1 MRDLRLRLRRILWFR
16 VKSRTFA
23 AEAAQS
29 LRPISSTNLT
39 RREDELMTEILTL
52 PVEPKSVVWN
62 PSPEQLRRF
71 TEEMLN
77 CRRTE
82 FGNVNV
88 GTKVVSRS
96 KGSTY
101 VATDTPE
108 NHSDQTIS
116 RAEYDRMARLQN
128 DYIRT
133 RDMLGVDG
141 FIGNDPQFRVAARL
155 IIEKANA
162 NIAGMQQHLFYP
174 ATAAELENFEP
185 AVTVIYTPNLK
196 AEGYPEE
203 RLIAVD
209 LDHFITRVFNSD
221 YFGESKKGGLRM
233 WNKIVYERGG
243 LALHAGCKVIPV
255 DGENKVALIVG
266 LSGTGKTTTTF
277 TKQNNSQPV
286 QDDFC
291 ALMPG
296 GKVYATENGCFA
308 KTFGLNPKDEPT
320 IYHACASQHA
330 YLENVSQ
337 DESGKIDYF
346 DTSYTPNGRAVIRMD
361 DVAGAFDA
369 REVRNVD
376 FLLILNRNENII
388 PAVAKLEGPLAAAYF
403 MLGETKGTSAG
414 GAAEAGKSLRVPGT
428 NPFFPLLHAFQGN
441 RMLALMKA
449 SPMDVYLMN
458 TGRIGGDEKDDR
470 SKKVKIQHSSAV
482 VKGIAEGTIKW
493 EKDPDFG
500 YLVATEVPGI
510 DDADYL
516 QPKKMYERQ
525 GRDEEYRQ
533 LVGKYNTDR
542 RAYLRKW
549 KGLSEEIVNAI

>member
-1 MRDLRLRLRRILWFR
+1 MTD
-16 VKSRTFA
+16 T
-23 AEAAQS
+23 
-29 LRPISSTNLT
+29 LT
-39 RREDELMTEILTL
+39 KTL
-52 PVEPKSVVWN
+52 PVEPKSVIWN
-62 PSPEQLRRF
+62 PSPADLRRF
-71 TEEMLN
+71 TEEMPN
-77 CRRTE
+77 CRKTE

-88 GTKVVSRS
+88 GTRVVSRS

-108 NHSDQTIS
+108 QHSDQTIS
-116 RAEYDRMARLQN
+116 RAEYARVSKLQD

-133 RDMLGVDG
+133 REMLVIEG
-141 FIGNDPQFRVAARL
+141 FIGNDPEFRTPARL
-155 IIEKANA
+155 IIEKSNA
-162 NIAGMQQHLFYP
+162 NIAGMQHILFYP
-174 ATAAELENFEP
+174 ATEEEIAAFEP
-185 AVTVIYTPNLK
+185 AVTVIYTPTLK
-196 AEGYPEE
+196 AEGYPDE

-209 LDHFITRVFNSD
+209 LENYITRVFNSD

-233 WNKIVYERGG
+233 WNKMVYERGG
-243 LALHAGCKVIPV
+243 LALHAGCKIIPV
-255 DGENKVALIVG
+255 EGKNRVGLIVG

-277 TKQNNSQPV
+277 TKQNNSSPV

-291 ALMPG
+291 ALMPN

-320 IYHACASQHA
+320 IYDACASEHA

-337 DESGKIDYF
+337 TDEGKIDYF
-346 DTSYTPNGRAVIRMD
+346 DTSYTPNGRAVIRMED
-361 DVAGAFDA
+361 IAGAADA
-369 REVRNVD
+369 REVKKVD

-428 NPFFPLLHAFQGN
+428 NPFFPLLHAYQGN
-441 RMLALMKA
+441 RMLELMKD
-449 SPMDVYLMN
+449 SPMEVYLMN
-458 TGRIGGDEKDDR
+458 TGAIGGDGKQEG

-482 VKGIAEGTIKW
+482 VKAIAEGTIKW

-510 DDADYL
+510 DDPDYL

-525 GRDEEYRQ
+525 GRADEYTA
-533 LVGKYNTDR
+533 LVNKYNDDR

>member
-1 MRDLRLRLRRILWFR
+1 
-16 VKSRTFA
+16 
-23 AEAAQS
+23 
-29 LRPISSTNLT
+29 
-39 RREDELMTEILTL
+39 MTDILTPTRQL
-52 PVEPKSVVWN
+52 PVQPKSVVWN
-62 PSPEQLRRF
+62 PPAEELRRYAA
-71 TEEMLN
+71 EMPN
-77 CRRTE
+77 ARVTE
-82 FGNVNV
+82 FGNLNV
-88 GTKVVSRS
+88 ATKVVSRS
-96 KGSTY
+96 KASTY

-108 NHSDQTIS
+108 QHSDQTIS
-116 RAEYDRMARLQN
+116 RAEYERMAKVQN
-128 DYIRT
+128 DYIKT
-133 RDMLGVDG
+133 RDMLVVDG
-141 FIGNDPQFRVAARL
+141 YIGNDPQFRVATRL

-162 NIAGMQQHLFYP
+162 NIAGMQQHLYYP
-174 ATAAELENFEP
+174 ATAEELETFEP
-185 AVTVIYTPNLK
+185 VLTVIYTPNLK
-196 AEGYPEE
+196 AEGYPDE

-209 LDHFITRVFNSD
+209 LESYITRVFNSD

-233 WNKIVYERGG
+233 WNKLVYERGG

-255 DGENKVALIVG
+255 GDSDRVGLIVG

-277 TKQNNSQPV
+277 TKQNNSSPV

-296 GKVYATENGCFA
+296 GKIYATENGCFA
-308 KTFGLNPKDEPT
+308 KTFGLNPNDEPT
-320 IYHACASQHA
+320 IYYACASEHA

-337 DESGKIDYF
+337 NDQGKIDYF
-346 DTSYTPNGRAVIRMD
+346 DTSYTPNGRAVIRMED
-361 DVAGAFDA
+361 IAGAYDA
-369 REVRNVD
+369 RQLKKAD

-428 NPFFPLLHAFQGN
+428 NPFFPLLHAYQGN
-441 RMLALMKA
+441 RMLELMKD
-449 SPMDVYLMN
+449 SPMEVYLMN
-458 TGRIGGDEKDDR
+458 TGAIGGDGNQEG

-482 VKGIAEGTIKW
+482 VKAIAEGTIKW

-510 DDADYL
+510 DDPDYL

-525 GRDEEYRQ
+525 GRLDEYKQ
-533 LVGKYNTDR
+533 LVNKYNDDR

>member
-1 MRDLRLRLRRILWFR
+1 
-16 VKSRTFA
+16 
-23 AEAAQS
+23 
-29 LRPISSTNLT
+29 
-39 RREDELMTEILTL
+39 MTEILSTPTTAAAAHRAAPHARKSL
-52 PVEPKSVVWN
+52 PVEAKSVIWN
-62 PSPEQLRRF
+62 PTPQQLRQF
-71 TEEMLN
+71 AEEMPNARL
-77 CRRTE
+77 TE

-88 GTKVVSRS
+88 ATRVVSRS
-96 KGSTY
+96 KLSTFI
-101 VATDTPE
+101 ATDHPE
-108 NHSDQTIS
+108 EHSDQTIS
-116 RAEYDRMARLQN
+116 RAEYTRIAALQN
-128 DYIRT
+128 DYIREQE
-133 RDMLGVDG
+133 MLVVEG
-141 FIGNDPQFRVAARL
+141 FIGNDPAFRVPARL

-162 NIAGMQQHLFYP
+162 NIAAMQQILYYP
-174 ATAAELENFEP
+174 ATPEEVASFEP
-185 AVTVIYTPNLK
+185 KLTVIYTPNLK
-196 AEGYPEE
+196 AEGYPDE

-209 LDHFITRVFNSD
+209 LESCITRVFHSD

-233 WNKIVYERGG
+233 WNKLVFERGG

-255 DGENKVALIVG
+255 GGTKRVGLIVG

-277 TKQNNSQPV
+277 TKQNDSQPV

-308 KTFGLNPKDEPT
+308 KTFGLNRHDEPT
-320 IYHACASQHA
+320 IYDACASPHA

-337 DESGKIDYF
+337 SDGGQVDYF
-346 DTSYTPNGRAVIRMD
+346 DTSYTPNGRAVIRMED
-361 DVAGAFDA
+361 IAGAADA
-369 REVRNVD
+369 REITKAD

-428 NPFFPLLHAFQGN
+428 NPFFPLLHAWQGN
-441 RMLALMKA
+441 RMLELMKG
-449 SPMDVYLMN
+449 SPMEVYLMN
-458 TGRIGGDEKDDR
+458 TGAIGGDGKAEG

-482 VKGIAEGTIKW
+482 VKAIAEGTIRW

-510 DDADYL
+510 DDPDFL

-525 GRDEEYRQ
+525 GRLDEYNQ
-533 LVGKYNTDR
+533 LVAKYNTDR
-542 RAYLRKW
+542 REYLRKW
-549 KGLSEEIVNAI
+549 KGLADEIVSAI

>member
-1 MRDLRLRLRRILWFR
+1 MTDM
-16 VKSRTFA
+16 VTATPTPSV
-23 AEAAQS
+23 
-29 LRPISSTNLT
+29 RPASPSENQHKP
-39 RREDELMTEILTL
+39 L
-52 PVEPKSVVWN
+52 PVQAKSVVWN
-62 PSPEQLRRF
+62 PTPEELRSFAEQMPNARV
-71 TEEMLN
+71 
-77 CRRTE
+77 TE
-82 FGNVNV
+82 FGNLNV
-88 GTKVVSRS
+88 ATRVVSRS
-96 KGSTY
+96 KMSTFI
-101 VATDTPE
+101 ATDTPE
-108 NHSDQTIS
+108 QHSDQTIS
-116 RAEYDRMARLQN
+116 RDEYARIAKLQ
-128 DYIRT
+128 DEYIRQQ
-133 RDMLGVDG
+133 DMLVIEG
-141 FIGNDPQFRVAARL
+141 FIGNDPEFRTPARL

-162 NIAGMQQHLFYP
+162 NIAAMQHILYYP
-174 ATAAELENFEP
+174 ATPAELEGFAP
-185 AVTVIYTPNLK
+185 TVTVIYTPNLK
-196 AEGYPEE
+196 AEGYPDE

-209 LDHFITRVFNSD
+209 LENYITRVFNSD

-233 WNKIVYERGG
+233 WNKLVYERGG

-255 DGENKVALIVG
+255 GNEKRVGLIVG

-277 TKQNNSQPV
+277 TKQNESQPV

-337 DESGKIDYF
+337 NDGGKVDYF
-346 DTSYTPNGRAVIRMD
+346 DTSYTPNGRAVIRMED
-361 DVAGAFDA
+361 IAGAADA
-369 REVRNVD
+369 REVTKVD

-428 NPFFPLLHAFQGN
+428 NPFFPLLHALQGN
-441 RMLALMKA
+441 RMNELMKE
-449 SPMDVYLMN
+449 SPMEVYLMN
-458 TGRIGGDEKDDR
+458 TGAIGGDGKAEG

-482 VKGIAEGTIKW
+482 VKAIAEGTIKW

-510 DDADYL
+510 DDPDYL
-516 QPKKMYERQ
+516 QPKQMYERQ
-525 GRDEEYRQ
+525 GRLDEYKQ
-533 LVGKYNTDR
+533 LVEKYNKDR
-542 RAYLRKW
+542 REYLRKW
-549 KGLSEEIVNAI
+549 KGLDDEIVSAI

>member
-1 MRDLRLRLRRILWFR
+1 MSELLEFDSNAITPHPPAGRGRKAHS
-16 VKSRTFA
+16 KS
-23 AEAAQS
+23 
-29 LRPISSTNLT
+29 
-39 RREDELMTEILTL
+39 L

-62 PSPEQLRRF
+62 PSPEQLRQF
-71 TEEMLN
+71 TEEMPN
-77 CRRTE
+77 ARVTE

-96 KGSTY
+96 KLSTFI
-101 VATDTPE
+101 ATDRPE
-108 NHSDQTIS
+108 EHSDQTIT
-116 RAEYDRMARLQN
+116 RAEYARIAKMQ
-128 DYIRT
+128 DEYIRT
-133 RDMLGVDG
+133 RDMLVIEG
-141 FIGNDPQFRVAARL
+141 FIGNDPEFRVAARL

-162 NIAGMQQHLFYP
+162 NIAGMQDILYYP
-174 ATAAELENFEP
+174 ATAEELQSFEP
-185 AVTVIYTPNLK
+185 TVTVIYTPNLK
-196 AEGYPEE
+196 ADGYPEE

-209 LDHFITRVFNSD
+209 LESYTTRVLNSD

-243 LALHAGCKVIPV
+243 LALHAGCKIIPV
-255 DGENKVALIVG
+255 NGQNRVGLIVG

-277 TKQNNSQPV
+277 TKQNNSSPV

-308 KTFGLNPKDEPT
+308 KTFGLNPNDEPT
-320 IYHACASQHA
+320 IYYACASKHA

-337 DESGKIDYF
+337 DGKGKIDYF
-346 DTSYTPNGRAVIRMD
+346 DTSYTPNGRAVIRMED
-361 DVAGAFDA
+361 IAGAADA
-369 REVRNVD
+369 REMDKVD

-428 NPFFPLLHAFQGN
+428 NPFFPLLHAYQGN
-441 RMLALMKA
+441 RMNELMKD
-449 SPMDVYLMN
+449 SPMDVYLLN
-458 TGRIGGDEKDDR
+458 TGRIGGGDKDDR
-470 SKKVKIQHSSAV
+470 SKKVRIQHSSAI
-482 VKGIAEGTIKW
+482 VKAIAEGTIKW

-500 YLVATEVPGI
+500 YLVATELPGI
-510 DDADYL
+510 DDLDYL

-525 GRDEEYRQ
+525 GRLDEYNQ
-533 LVGKYNTDR
+533 LVAKYNNDR
-542 RAYLRKW
+542 REYLRKW
-549 KGLSEEIVNAI
+549 KGLDAEIVNAI

>member
-1 MRDLRLRLRRILWFR
+1 
-16 VKSRTFA
+16 
-23 AEAAQS
+23 
-29 LRPISSTNLT
+29 
-39 RREDELMTEILTL
+39 MTDILTPAKQL
-52 PVEPKSVVWN
+52 SVQPKSVVWN
-62 PSPEQLRRF
+62 PSAEELRRYAA
-71 TEEMLN
+71 EMPN
-77 CRRTE
+77 ARVTE
-82 FGNVNV
+82 FGNLNV
-88 GTKVVSRS
+88 ATKVVSRS
-96 KGSTY
+96 KGSTFI
-101 VATDTPE
+101 ATDTPE
-108 NHSDQTIS
+108 QHSDQTIS
-116 RAEYDRMARLQN
+116 RAEYERMAKLQN
-128 DYIRT
+128 DYIKT
-133 RDMLGVDG
+133 RDMLVVDG
-141 FIGNDPQFRVAARL
+141 YIGNDPQFRVPARL

-162 NIAGMQQHLFYP
+162 NIAGMQQHLYYP
-174 ATAAELENFEP
+174 ATAEELETFEP
-185 AVTVIYTPNLK
+185 VLTVIYTPNLK
-196 AEGYPEE
+196 ADGYPDE

-209 LDHFITRVFNSD
+209 LESYTTRVFHSD

-233 WNKIVYERGG
+233 WNKLVYERGG

-255 DGENKVALIVG
+255 DGSDRVGLIVG

-277 TKQNNSQPV
+277 TKQNNSSPV

-296 GKVYATENGCFA
+296 GKIYATENGCFA
-308 KTFGLNPKDEPT
+308 KTFGLNPNDEPT
-320 IYHACASQHA
+320 IYYACASQHA

-337 DESGKIDYF
+337 NDEGKIDYF
-346 DTSYTPNGRAVIRMD
+346 DTSYTPNGRAVIRMED
-361 DVAGAFDA
+361 IAGAYDA
-369 REVRNVD
+369 RQLKKAD

-428 NPFFPLLHAFQGN
+428 NPFFPLLHAYQGN
-441 RMLALMKA
+441 RMLELMKD
-449 SPMDVYLMN
+449 SPMEVYLMN
-458 TGRIGGDEKDDR
+458 TGSIGGDGKQEG

-482 VKGIAEGTIKW
+482 VKAIAEGTIKW

-525 GRDEEYRQ
+525 GRLDEYNQ
-533 LVGKYNTDR
+533 LVAKYNDDR

-549 KGLSEEIVNAI
+549 KGLSEEIVGAI